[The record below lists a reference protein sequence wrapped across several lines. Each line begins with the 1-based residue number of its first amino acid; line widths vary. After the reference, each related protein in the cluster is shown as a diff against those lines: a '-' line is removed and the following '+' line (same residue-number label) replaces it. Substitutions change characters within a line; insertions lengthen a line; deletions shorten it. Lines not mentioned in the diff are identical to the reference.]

1 MSIFDFFKRDKDKE
15 KDKDKEEDKEK
26 EQDKD
31 KEQNKEQDEDKQQ
44 EEKEQ
49 DDQDKEQDKEKGQ
62 DKEKE
67 QVKDKEQDV
76 VKEQDYQDK
85 EELQGKK
92 SEQQTSNQ
100 HSSAQKLEDKKSEEL
115 TGQEKDSGLKDS
127 GLKEPGLKKPGV
139 KEPDL
144 KDSSLQEQLNKDENK
159 SKPEKVEYQEKDEAE
174 RILQDEEDVEK
185 GFFQRLKEG
194 LARSRQGF
202 VDKVSSVFSRS
213 KIDEDFY
220 EELEET
226 LIQAD
231 VGVKATMDLISDL
244 KQEVEEQEIIEPEEL
259 YQIFQEKI
267 RNILGENDQVLKPWH
282 DLKVLMIVGVNGS
295 GKTTTIAKLAHRYQK
310 QGKKVLLAAGDTF
323 RAGAIDQI
331 KEWGRRLDTDVISQN
346 EGADAAAVAYDAV
359 QAARSRE
366 ADLLIVDTAGR
377 LHTQKNL
384 MEELKKVR
392 RVIGREAGEEVVEVM
407 LVVDATTGQ
416 NALNQA
422 KIFNEAVSVDG
433 ITLTKLDGTA
443 RGGIVLAIKKELG
456 LPIRL
461 IGVGERAA
469 DLQDFD
475 PDKFVEALF
484 SSN

>member
-1 MSIFDFFKRDKDKE
+1 MPIFDFFKRDKDKDKE
-15 KDKDKEEDKEK
+15 KKQDREKGQEKDKEENQEKDNDQSASKDDKQITEKDAERIEEREK
-26 EQDKD
+26 EKD
-31 KEQNKEQDEDKQQ
+31 KETETSRTEEKEERINEETKNIEVEIKDKNEETGDKKEEARQDRFEQEGAEQDHLEQDRVKQGGSEQDQVKQDQVDQDKVKQDQAEQDEAD
-44 EEKEQ
+44 
-49 DDQDKEQDKEKGQ
+49 
-62 DKEKE
+62 
-67 QVKDKEQDV
+67 
-76 VKEQDYQDK
+76 
-85 EELQGKK
+85 
-92 SEQQTSNQ
+92 
-100 HSSAQKLEDKKSEEL
+100 
-115 TGQEKDSGLKDS
+115 
-127 GLKEPGLKKPGV
+127 
-139 KEPDL
+139 
-144 KDSSLQEQLNKDENK
+144 
-159 SKPEKVEYQEKDEAE
+159 
-174 RILQDEEDVEK
+174 RILQDEEEVDK

-213 KIDEDFY
+213 KIDEEFY

-231 VGVKATMDLISDL
+231 VGVKATLDLISDL
-244 KQEVEEQEIIEPEEL
+244 EQEVEEQEITEPEEL
-259 YQIFQEKI
+259 YQVFQEKI
-267 RNILGENDQVLKPWH
+267 RNILGENDQVLKPWEG
-282 DLKVLMIVGVNGS
+282 LKVLMIVGVNGA

-331 KEWGRRLDTDVISQN
+331 KEWGRRLNTDVISQS

-359 QAARSRE
+359 QAANSRE

-392 RVIGREAGEEVVEVM
+392 RVIGREAGEEAVEVM

-422 KIFNEAVSVDG
+422 KIFNEAVSIDG

-475 PDKFVEALF
+475 PEKFVEALF

>member
-1 MSIFDFFKRDKDKE
+1 MPIFDFFKRDKDKE
-15 KDKDKEEDKEK
+15 KDKDQEKDQEKVQDEAQDKNQELEDKELEDEDRKSSERKAEVSQSEDKERESPDDKEK
-26 EQDKD
+26 EESDD
-31 KEQNKEQDEDKQQ
+31 M
-44 EEKEQ
+44 EKE
-49 DDQDKEQDKEKGQ
+49 
-62 DKEKE
+62 
-67 QVKDKEQDV
+67 VKDKETGDKKPSAREEKAKNEAAKTKKEE
-76 VKEQDYQDK
+76 VKKDESQNYEPEQDKARQ
-85 EELQGKK
+85 EE
-92 SEQQTSNQ
+92 T
-100 HSSAQKLEDKKSEEL
+100 
-115 TGQEKDSGLKDS
+115 
-127 GLKEPGLKKPGV
+127 
-139 KEPDL
+139 
-144 KDSSLQEQLNKDENK
+144 
-159 SKPEKVEYQEKDEAE
+159 YQEETDQDEAE
-174 RILQDEEDVEK
+174 RILQDEEDVDK

-202 VDKVSSVFSRS
+202 VDKISSVFSRS
-213 KIDEDFY
+213 KIDDDFY

-244 KQEVEEQEIIEPEEL
+244 KQEVEEQEITEPGEL
-259 YQIFQEKI
+259 YQVFQEKI
-267 RNILGENDQVLKPWH
+267 RNILGENDQVLKSWD
-282 DLKVLMIVGVNGS
+282 DLKVLMIVGVNGA

-331 KEWGRRLDTDVISQN
+331 KEWGRRLNTDVISQS

-392 RVIGREAGEEVVEVM
+392 RVIGREAGEEAVEVM

-422 KIFNEAVSVDG
+422 KIFNEAVTVDG

-469 DLQDFD
+469 DLQDFN
-475 PDKFVEALF
+475 PEKFVEALF
-484 SSN
+484 SSK

>member
-1 MSIFDFFKRDKDKE
+1 MPIFDFFKRDKDKDKE
-15 KDKDKEEDKEK
+15 KKQDREKGQEKDKEENQEKDNDQSASKDDKQITEKDAERIEEREK
-26 EQDKD
+26 EKD
-31 KEQNKEQDEDKQQ
+31 KETETSRTEEKEERINEETKNIEVEIKDKNEETGDKKEEARQDRFEQEGAEQDHLEQDRVKQGGAEQDRVKQDQVDQDKVKQDQAEQDEAD
-44 EEKEQ
+44 
-49 DDQDKEQDKEKGQ
+49 
-62 DKEKE
+62 
-67 QVKDKEQDV
+67 
-76 VKEQDYQDK
+76 
-85 EELQGKK
+85 
-92 SEQQTSNQ
+92 
-100 HSSAQKLEDKKSEEL
+100 
-115 TGQEKDSGLKDS
+115 
-127 GLKEPGLKKPGV
+127 
-139 KEPDL
+139 
-144 KDSSLQEQLNKDENK
+144 
-159 SKPEKVEYQEKDEAE
+159 
-174 RILQDEEDVEK
+174 RILQDEEEVDK

-213 KIDEDFY
+213 KIDEEFY

-231 VGVKATMDLISDL
+231 VGVKATLDLISDL
-244 KQEVEEQEIIEPEEL
+244 EQEVEEQEITEPEEL
-259 YQIFQEKI
+259 YQVFQEKI
-267 RNILGENDQVLKPWH
+267 RNILGENDQVLKPWEG
-282 DLKVLMIVGVNGS
+282 LKVLMIVGVNGA

-331 KEWGRRLDTDVISQN
+331 KEWGRRLNTDVISQS

-359 QAARSRE
+359 QAANSRE

-392 RVIGREAGEEVVEVM
+392 RVIGREAGEEAVEVM

-422 KIFNEAVSVDG
+422 KIFNEAVSIDG

-475 PDKFVEALF
+475 PEKFVEALF